1 MLPDRMR
8 GWLSRQP
15 AGATNVVLVADLSGG
30 LQEIGSWERKEVEEL
45 HGQAEGDVANY
56 IMAAAQEFA
65 DGEEAAKRVKFL
77 IQWKGTRKAP
87 LKVTTHWA
95 TPTPPKPEDEL
106 VGIAPGISDATI
118 IRDLL
123 KSLGEKDKV
132 LMSALKTTADA
143 YEKTIGMLTGRL
155 DDAYKAEPEQPA
167 AIELSEQ
174 QQAESAQ
181 RSEAM
186 QIFMDKVPELFD
198 LGIALL
204 AQKHLKTP
212 GEAATEDVVDGAGKS
227 VGGH

>member
-8 GWLSRQP
+8 GWLTRQP
-15 AGATNVVLVADLSGG
+15 AGAINVLLVADLAGG

-45 HGQAEGDVANY
+45 HGQSDGDVANF
-56 IMAAAQEFA
+56 IIHAAQEFA
-65 DGEEAAKRVKFL
+65 DGEDTAKRVKFL

-87 LKVTTHWA
+87 LRVTTHWA
-95 TPTPPKPEDEL
+95 IPTPPKEDE
-106 VGIAPGISDATI
+106 GIAPGISDSTI

-123 KSLGEKDKV
+123 KALTEKDKTLV
-132 LMSALKTTADA
+132 NALKVTTEA

-155 DDAYKAEPEQPA
+155 DAVYKEEDGASSPLA
-167 AIELSEQ
+167 LELTEQ
-174 QQAESAQ
+174 QQAENAQ

-186 QIFMDKVPELFD
+186 RIFIDKVPELFD
-198 LGIALL
+198 LGIALI

-212 GEAATEDVVDGAGKS
+212 GEAETDVVDAAGKS